1 MTMVVDGRR
10 SDGRSGVARL
20 AVETRTYDPDR
31 VAVNNLASAD
41 TPKARA
47 RAEAFLDNW
56 ESYAFDV
63 YRRHGL
69 PTFLKCWRPGP
80 GEPWRRMEERSA
92 GQQRPGER
100 FADAYAIGAE
110 VAPRDSEVG
119 FATGILRRVVD
130 ARRRLQAAD
139 SATAW
144 LAFVDAA
151 VLSQTL
157 AAHRSPL
164 GPPDR
169 LGPGATPQAPE
180 TPRGGAERV
189 AKTRR
194 NTEERV
200 RAWVDEDARLGRDLS
215 LRSRARLIARRVRG
229 SPFEASENTIRR
241 ALAKAARQRPGSAN
255 RSAVAGESLR

>member
-1 MTMVVDGRR
+1 MTMVVETRR
-10 SDGRSGVARL
+10 GDGRSGVARL
-20 AVETRTYDPDR
+20 PVDTKTYDPDR
-31 VAVNNLASAD
+31 VAVNNLPAEK
-41 TPKARA
+41 PRARA

-56 ESYAFDV
+56 QNFAFEV

-69 PTFLKCWRPGP
+69 PTFLKCWRAGP
-80 GEPWRRMEERSA
+80 GEPWRRTEERTE
-92 GQQRPGER
+92 GQRRPGER
-100 FADAYAIGAE
+100 FADAFAIAAE
-110 VAPRDSEVG
+110 AAPADSEVG

-139 SATAW
+139 DAATW

-157 AAHRSPL
+157 AARRLSP
-164 GPPDR
+164 GSADR
-169 LGPGATPQAPE
+169 LGPGLAPQTLEIA
-180 TPRGGAERV
+180 RGGAERPG
-189 AKTRR
+189 KTRR

-241 ALAKAARQRPGSAN
+241 ALAKAARQRPNSAN
-255 RSAVAGESLR
+255 RSTAAGESLR